1 MLLPIAA
8 IVVILILIYIG
19 PFIFVYARTAT
30 WTFPRIDERD
40 AGAFD
45 KIEPSVS
52 QVVNLEKIE
61 NVGDA
66 QEANYS
72 LPAGVS
78 HRKFLDWIG
87 FPLVLEVNDFNF
99 KATGIYQGNII
110 FHCRHFETAFPK
122 PTGSEPWYIYQPLV
136 DRDDNST
143 VNVSCHSD
151 VGSINPA
158 TFTTPITLDWSMSA
172 NFVGD
177 RNEREL
183 SWSDSQNIELRDV
196 RSGNQGSVEEAAAEG
211 L

>member
-1 MLLPIAA
+1 MRNVLVPLA
-8 IVVILILIYIG
+8 IVVILILIYVG

-45 KIEPSVS
+45 TVEPSVS

-61 NVGDA
+61 NVGEA
-66 QEANYS
+66 QEVSYS
-72 LPAGVS
+72 LESGVL

-99 KATGIYQGNII
+99 KATGIYQGEII
-110 FHCRHFETAFPK
+110 FHCRHFETAFPR
-122 PTGSEPWYIYQPLV
+122 PTGTEPWYIYQPLV
-136 DRDDNST
+136 DRNDNTT

-158 TFTTPITLDWSMSA
+158 SFTAPITLDWSMSA

-183 SWSDSQNIELRDV
+183 SWSDSQSIEIRDV
-196 RSGNQGSVEEAAAEG
+196 RSSGNQEEAAAEA

>member
-1 MLLPIAA
+1 MRHVLVPLA
-8 IVVILILIYIG
+8 IVVILILIYVG
-19 PFIFVYARTAT
+19 PFVFVYARTAT

-45 KIEPSVS
+45 TVEPSVS

-61 NVGDA
+61 NVGEA
-66 QEANYS
+66 QEVSYS
-72 LPAGVS
+72 LESGVL

-99 KATGIYQGNII
+99 KATGIYQGEII
-110 FHCRHFETAFPK
+110 FHCRHFETAFPR
-122 PTGSEPWYIYQPLV
+122 PTGTEPWYIYQPLV
-136 DRDDNST
+136 DRNDNTT

-158 TFTTPITLDWSMSA
+158 SFTGPITLDWSMSA

-183 SWSDSQNIELRDV
+183 SWSDSQSIEIRDV
-196 RSGNQGSVEEAAAEG
+196 RSSGNQEEAAAEA

>member
-1 MLLPIAA
+1 MRNALVPLA
-8 IVVILILIYIG
+8 IVVIFILIYSG
-19 PFIFVYARTAT
+19 PFIFVFARTAT

-45 KIEPSVS
+45 KVEPSVS

-61 NVGDA
+61 NVGEA
-66 QEANYS
+66 QEVSYS
-72 LPAGVS
+72 LESGVL

-99 KATGIYQGNII
+99 KATGIYQGDII
-110 FHCRHFETAFPK
+110 FHCRHFETAFPR
-122 PTGSEPWYIYQPLV
+122 PTGTEPWYIYQPLV
-136 DRDDNST
+136 DRNDNTT

-158 TFTTPITLDWSMSA
+158 SLTAPITLDWSMSA

-183 SWSDSQNIELRDV
+183 SWSDSQSIEIRDV
-196 RSGNQGSVEEAAAEG
+196 RSSGNQEEAAAEA